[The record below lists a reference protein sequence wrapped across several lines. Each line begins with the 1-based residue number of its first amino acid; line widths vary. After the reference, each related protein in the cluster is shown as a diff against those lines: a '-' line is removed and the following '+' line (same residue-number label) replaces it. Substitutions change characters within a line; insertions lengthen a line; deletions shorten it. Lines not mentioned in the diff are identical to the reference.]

1 MLMYRETE
9 QHIKD
14 KVNTM
19 FYKAPWNYRKNM
31 LLNYFLNVQLIFYKG
46 PKIDMK

>member
-1 MLMYRETE
+1 LFSKSSTISMLMYRETE

-19 FYKAPWNYRKNM
+19 FYKAP
-31 LLNYFLNVQLIFYKG
+31 
-46 PKIDMK
+46 